1 MIMGKKEVSLEVFEK
16 SVFLLQPG
24 RAILCTT
31 INEDGSN
38 HVAPFSWIN
47 PVSFKPPRV
56 GLSLLTTPKKSISLD
71 NIQRVG
77 EFVINLPDLPLAE
90 KLVLTSYDALA
101 GENKFERSGFTPLP
115 AKKVKPVAIEECR
128 AHLECKVIQI
138 MDVGDHDLIIADVVA
153 SYYDTSA
160 FSENFL
166 INLNTYK
173 PATHLQ
179 SYITDSGQAHV
190 FMEPGGAY
198 VADVPFP
205 SGSRVLRKDEE

>member
-1 MIMGKKEVSLEVFEK
+1 MQKKDIAAECFEK

-47 PVSFKPPRV
+47 PISFIPPRV
-56 GLSLLTTPKKSISLD
+56 GLALLTSPKKQQSLE
-71 NIQRVG
+71 NIERTG
-77 EFVINLPDLPLAE
+77 EFVVNLPDIPIAE
-90 KLVLTSYDALA
+90 QLVLTSYDALD

-115 AKKVKPVAIEECR
+115 AKKVEPVAIQECR
-128 AHLECKVIQI
+128 AHLECKVIEI
-138 MDVGDHDLIIADVVA
+138 IDVGDHDLILADVVA
-153 SYYDTSA
+153 AYYDTDA
-160 FSENFL
+160 FSENLL
-166 INLNTYK
+166 INLSTYR

-179 SYITDSGQAHV
+179 NYITDTGQVHV
-190 FMEPGGAY
+190 FMEPGGSY

-205 SGSRVLRKDEE
+205 SGARVLREDEE